1 MKQTALSI
9 SLSVF
14 FLVLGVVSLY
24 QGSNPSFISSA
35 DAVAD
40 TTFNISNML
49 IITGIILVILSGV
62 TAYVQYLIMT
72 KKGK

>member
-9 SLSVF
+9 SISMF
-14 FLVLGVVSLY
+14 FLVLGIVSLY
-24 QGSNPSFISSA
+24 QGSNSNFISSA
-35 DAVAD
+35 DAAVN

-62 TAYVQYLIMT
+62 TAYIQYLIMT